1 MSQIV
6 TSLIGVQFQRR
17 LPAADAA
24 ALCSGK
30 DSLLISVAESR
41 GLSVGFR
48 IKHVVLHVFI
58 LLFSFIGVVFV
69 RFLFNR
75 FFQNGIHD
83 ELLLI
88 RHRIEDIAD
97 SLVVFIVLIIVPII
111 VPIIVLVIV
120 LIIVLSGCVRV
131 NKAGFDR
138 FAGVKDTLLSVFF
151 DRPIAVNDCGVDHG
165 SRVCTG
171 EYETYFAN
179 KTVDYILAMFA
190 KLVRVDRQSA
200 NIAMIDER
208 FRVFTAF
215 RVVEKAIGIHALI
228 PIFKKSVSENRGRF
242 IVSVSPYKRHPKTVA
257 FCEGVLHDRAA
268 VTTTHIISR
277 CPAAEVIV
285 FIHFDLYPP
294 PALQLE

>member
-1 MSQIV
+1 M
-6 TSLIGVQFQRR
+6 
-17 LPAADAA
+17 
-24 ALCSGK
+24 
-30 DSLLISVAESR
+30 
-41 GLSVGFR
+41 
-48 IKHVVLHVFI
+48 
-58 LLFSFIGVVFV
+58 
-69 RFLFNR
+69 
-75 FFQNGIHD
+75 
-83 ELLLI
+83 
-88 RHRIEDIAD
+88 
-97 SLVVFIVLIIVPII
+97 
-111 VPIIVLVIV
+111 
-120 LIIVLSGCVRV
+120 

-165 SRVCTG
+165 SRVCAG

-179 KTVDYILAMFA
+179 KTVDYILALFT

-215 RVVEKAIGIHALI
+215 RVIEEAIGIHALI

-242 IVSVSPYKRHPKTVA
+242 IVSVSPYKRHPKAVA

-294 PALQLE
+294 PALQLERTAVRLL